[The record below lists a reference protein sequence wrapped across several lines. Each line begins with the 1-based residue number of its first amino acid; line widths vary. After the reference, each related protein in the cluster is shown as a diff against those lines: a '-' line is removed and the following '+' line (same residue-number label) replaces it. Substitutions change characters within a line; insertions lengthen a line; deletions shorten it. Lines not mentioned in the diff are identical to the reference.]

1 MTPIGA
7 AEVPTSPGCPP
18 LYLMLL
24 SYLVQLY
31 FKKKWVYGHSMP
43 SLWVFFW
50 VSPNLW
56 GILRFITSVWLH
68 LAISHPNCT
77 FKELGLQTPHI
88 CQDGVLLALLR
99 ASTTIYLARLEH
111 WKGGFS
117 VDSRPGKHT
126 KKHGNSPLK
135 QWVNPL
141 FLWAILQ
148 FAKCWF
154 TRDLERVWLLG
165 ISYCSLSTCPMI

>member
-1 MTPIGA
+1 MRHS
-7 AEVPTSPGCPP
+7 EVYNISMVTS
-18 LYLMLL
+18 
-24 SYLVQLY
+24 SD
-31 FKKKWVYGHSMP
+31 K
-43 SLWVFFW
+43 
-50 VSPNLW
+50 
-56 GILRFITSVWLH
+56 
-68 LAISHPNCT
+68 SHPNCT

-141 FLWAILQ
+141 FLWAI
-148 FAKCWF
+148 FAVCKVLIYQRPWEGLTAWYF
-154 TRDLERVWLLG
+154 LLLLINMPHDIAASSNTYIHAG
-165 ISYCSLSTCPMI
+165 TEQNWSSTPQDCSCLLATQLYKKSSFLWANSSFHSYHPIPT